1 MSDSSGNRPD
11 PAYVVGLVAAAT
23 SSLMVCAAL
32 VVALVFVAK
41 GSDDRDSAD
50 PDRSPSSP
58 TSSGSVSPSPSP
70 SDSSPSDPTT
80 GPTESS
86 DPGATELVGDGYRYE
101 LPDEWTDQ
109 SSEIAG
115 QGGPESIDSL
125 AVWGEELDGSLANL
139 LVEIQPSPGDDDPET
154 LKRAWQRNVTKG
166 LDVTPEH
173 IEGIEV
179 AGETSVGIRLERT
192 NTSGTDIV
200 QVIHLVLHDGKAFT
214 IGMTAKT
221 GNEAETMAALDQ
233 IIASWSWE

>member
-1 MSDSSGNRPD
+1 MSGPSNNRPD
-11 PAYVVGLVAAAT
+11 PAYVVGLFAAAT

-32 VVALVFVAK
+32 VVALVFVTK
-41 GSDDRDSAD
+41 GGDDRDSAD

-58 TSSGSVSPSPSP
+58 TSSGPTP
-70 SDSSPSDPTT
+70 SDPAPSDPTT
-80 GPTESS
+80 GPSESS

-125 AVWGEELDGSLANL
+125 AVWGEQLDGSVANL
-139 LVEIQPSPGDDDPET
+139 LVEIQPAPGDDDPET

-173 IEGIEV
+173 IDGIEV

-221 GNEAETMAALDQ
+221 GNEAETMDALDQ